1 VYQNKTNIKDFPTE
15 SLSQINN
22 KEQTSILR
30 SFCLKLDFSK
40 KLRENSITSWMTPK
54 TIGSSWSTKIHQKKK
69 NSKEN
74 DSRSS
79 LFRWKITSNSSRI
92 ATKKADAKAQKVED
106 ELEMDS

>member
-1 VYQNKTNIKDFPTE
+1 MTYQTKTHKQFQKVAP
-15 SLSQINN
+15 
-22 KEQTSILR
+22 
-30 SFCLKLDFSK
+30 
-40 KLRENSITSWMTPK
+40 
-54 TIGSSWSTKIHQKKK
+54 QKKK